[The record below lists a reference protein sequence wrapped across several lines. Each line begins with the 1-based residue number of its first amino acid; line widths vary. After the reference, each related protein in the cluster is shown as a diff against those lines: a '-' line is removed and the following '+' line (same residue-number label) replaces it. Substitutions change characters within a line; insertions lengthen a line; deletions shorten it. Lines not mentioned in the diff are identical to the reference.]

1 MTQISIFN
9 QQKDLKIPS
18 KDVKNLFNTLISFK
32 KLSIQELE
40 VHFITDKAMKARHQE
55 IFSDPTSTDCITCP
69 IDDPYDKTNPYC
81 VLGSC
86 FICPKTAINYA
97 QAHEKDP
104 YLELSL
110 YCVHCFLHLIGYDDI
125 DPKERKK
132 MRNQEKICMNHLIE
146 KKATLNNN

>member
-69 IDDPYDKTNPYC
+69 I
-81 VLGSC
+81 
-86 FICPKTAINYA
+86 
-97 QAHEKDP
+97 
-104 YLELSL
+104 
-110 YCVHCFLHLIGYDDI
+110 
-125 DPKERKK
+125 
-132 MRNQEKICMNHLIE
+132 
-146 KKATLNNN
+146 